1 MDICDTYYVR
11 VCLDIFGIYIYMYI
25 YNISHIIYIYNI
37 CIYIYLINSM
47 NLDLSQIADT
57 PKLLESGRHDHKPS
71 HLGVPHLQI

>member
-1 MDICDTYYVR
+1 
-11 VCLDIFGIYIYMYI
+11 
-25 YNISHIIYIYNI
+25 
-37 CIYIYLINSM
+37 M